1 MQWFGRGNGNQYAQ
15 SRQKSGYAYIAQSK
29 ENSQLEISAFND
41 LDVGRLNREEIERL
55 HAFWLQ
61 WVSLLLHALSPN

>member
-55 HAFWLQ
+55 HGILTSMGKSTTSC
-61 WVSLLLHALSPN
+61 SLA